1 MRIGKANQLL
11 AYQDEQ
17 MKDGVRYEIIRPQQ
31 LFHRDSIDTA
41 KMAIITH
48 DRHPPDL
55 VSPDTAQPY
64 IHGSTGH
71 TWIGDSEFLGI
82 VGTLF
87 TRDAIDAVDSGRCK
101 EVSPAYNT
109 EWLDGDGTKENP
121 YIQAPRIHNHFTI
134 LPRGRHGPEVKH
146 YIDHADR
153 QAYFDGLDE
162 ELIDR
167 LLTLGELPRPPLT
180 SITLPHSDE
189 ISTPPSPVTPQK
201 KPMKIT
207 LGNKTYE
214 VEGDD
219 AKDLSGAISSM
230 VKDHADM
237 KKKHMAMDGEN
248 KVLKADIQ
256 KHKSRADSLEA
267 SPKLDAKEVQEYVAS
282 EVKDRLDCWSRILP
296 HMDADFEP
304 DFSASSADVKRLW
317 IAKHR
322 ADMAADPNFQDD
334 GFIEGAWR
342 AIAPELS
349 ERPHQDAVDD
359 DGEQDKISSGL
370 KGMLAQLQKSRQD
383 EASSK
388 ESPIDKARADA
399 AKQYSEAWTN

>member
-1 MRIGKANQLL
+1 MKSRFDTGFILKSQRLDDGRLRFYMRIGKANQLL

-31 LFHRDSIDTA
+31 LFHRDSIDSA
-41 KMAIITH
+41 KMGVITL
-48 DRHPPDL
+48 DHPDEL
-55 VSPDTAQPY
+55 ISPETVRQH
-64 IHGSTGH
+64 IQGSTGH
-71 TWIGDSEFLGI
+71 SVVIDGDFLGI

-87 TRDAIDAVDSGRCK
+87 SKDAIAAVESG
-101 EVSPAYNT
+101 EYPEISPAYLT
-109 EWLDGDGTKENP
+109 DWMDGDGTKENP
-121 YIQAPRIHNHFTI
+121 YHQLPRKHNHFA
-134 LPRGRHGPEVKH
+134 LVKRGRHGSEVRS
-146 YIDHADR
+146 YTDAVDD
-153 QAYFDGLDE
+153 ALV
-162 ELIDR
+162 DR
-167 LLTLGELPRPPLT
+167 LLRDGEISNPLT
-180 SITLPHSDE
+180 SVVVPRKT
-189 ISTPPSPVTPQK
+189 
-201 KPMKIT
+201 MKIT
-207 LGNKTYE
+207 LGNKDYE

-219 AKDLSGAISSM
+219 AKALSSAISSM

-248 KVLKADIQ
+248 KVLKSDMKKYKA
-256 KHKSRADSLEA
+256 KADSLET

-296 HMDADFEP
+296 HMDANFEP

-349 ERPHQDAVDD
+349 EQSRQDAADD
-359 DGEQDKISSGL
+359 DGEQEKISSGL
-370 KGMLAQLQKSRQD
+370 KGMLAQLEKSRQD
-383 EASSK
+383 HAPST
-388 ESPIDKARADA
+388 ESAIDKARADA
-399 AKQYSEAWTN
+399 AKQYSEAWSN